1 MFCFL
6 KDVGCGN
13 NVVAGNP
20 VYNHPKQHTFVNSP
34 YFIYLW
40 VLFFFFAMG
49 AYHVAQAGPDLVL
62 QTRLWTSP
70 LVDAFSCH

>member
-1 MFCFL
+1 MRWQVRGGLCPLIKLMFCFL

-40 VLFFFFAMG
+40 VFFF
-49 AYHVAQAGPDLVL
+49 L
-62 QTRLWTSP
+62 QWGLTM
-70 LVDAFSCH
+70 